1 MKTPAYSELTPMSR
15 GEVLERDREKD
26 ERWRKWQAD
35 HAKAQAKARAVALA
49 LEPKP
54 LTQLEV
60 DELEREREERRSE
73 FLAAQ
78 EARQAEAMKRINA
91 ENNARNRRV
100 PARS

>member
-1 MKTPAYSELTPMSR
+1 MKTPAYSEPTPMSR
-15 GEVLERDREKD
+15 GEVLELDREQD
-26 ERWRKWQAD
+26 ERRRTWRAD
-35 HAKAQAKARAVALA
+35 RAKANAKARAVALS

-54 LTQLEV
+54 LTQPEV

-78 EARQAEAMKRINA
+78 DARRAEALKRINA

>member
-15 GEVLERDREKD
+15 GEVLERDREQD
-26 ERWRKWQAD
+26 ERRRKWQAD
-35 HAKAQAKARAVALA
+35 HAKARAVALS

-54 LTQLEV
+54 LTQPEV

-78 EARQAEAMKRINA
+78 EARQAEAMKRIMAEKNA
-91 ENNARNRRV
+91 LNGRAR
-100 PARS
+100 PA

>member
-15 GEVLERDREKD
+15 GEVLERDREQD
-26 ERWRKWQAD
+26 ARRRKWQAD
-35 HAKAQAKARAVALA
+35 HAKARAKARAVALS

-54 LTQLEV
+54 LTQPEV

-78 EARQAEAMKRINA
+78 EARQAGGMKRNNA
-91 ENNARNRRV
+91 ENNARNRGG
-100 PARS
+100 PGRS